1 MFAHN
6 NNVTIIIIIGDIMK
20 IQSIGFI
27 GGGRITRLLLLS
39 LNQKKS
45 LPEKVIVS
53 DPNEEMRAKVK
64 MIDDTLIQCV
74 HNNDYVLNVD
84 VLFLAVHPPVVKEI
98 AAEINGKIKSD
109 TIVVSLIPVIPI
121 EKLSS
126 MLGIQK
132 LIRMIPNAPSLIHKG
147 YNPIIYSD
155 KIGRDEKQR
164 MQALFSNWGESPE
177 VSEDKLEAYAIITA
191 MGPTY
196 FWFQWLKL
204 QELGRQFGLSDVEM
218 NKGMAAMLNGSTDI
232 LFKSNLP
239 ANDILDLI
247 PVCPIKDDESFIQ
260 EIFDKRLT
268 GLYKKLTQK

>member
-1 MFAHN
+1 MR
-6 NNVTIIIIIGDIMK
+6 

-39 LNQKKS
+39 LHQKKS
-45 LPEKVIVS
+45 LPGKVFVS

-64 MIDDTLIQCV
+64 MIDEAVIQCV
-74 HNNDYVLNVD
+74 PNNKDVLNVD
-84 VLFLAVHPPVVKEI
+84 VLFLAVHPPLVKEI
-98 AAEINGKIKSD
+98 ANEITGKIRSS

-121 EKLSS
+121 EKLSG
-126 MLGIQK
+126 MLGIRK

-147 YNPIIYSD
+147 YNPVVYSEN
-155 KIGRDEKQR
+155 IGTDEKQQ
-164 MQALFSNWGESPE
+164 MQALFSIWGESPE

-204 QELGRQFGLSDVEM
+204 QELGRQFGLSEVEM
-218 NKGMAAMLNGSTDI
+218 NKGVAAMLNGATDI

-247 PVCPIKDDESFIQ
+247 PVCPLKDDESFIQ

-268 GLYKKLTQK
+268 GLHKKLTQM

>member
-1 MFAHN
+1 
-6 NNVTIIIIIGDIMK
+6 MK

-27 GGGRITRLLLLS
+27 GGGRVTRLLLLS
-39 LNQKKS
+39 LIQKKS
-45 LPEKVIVS
+45 MPEKVIVS

-64 MIDDTLIQCV
+64 MIDDTFIQCV
-74 HNNDYVLNVD
+74 QNNNDVLNVD

-98 AAEINGKIKSD
+98 TAQINGKIKSE

-126 MLGIQK
+126 MLGVQK

-147 YNPIIYSD
+147 YNPVVYSD
-155 KIGRDEKQR
+155 KIGTDDKQR
-164 MQALFSNWGESPE
+164 MQALFSNWGEAPE
-177 VSEDKLEAYAIITA
+177 VVEEKLEAYAIITA

-204 QELGRQFGLSDVEM
+204 LELGRQFGLSDVEM
-218 NKGMAAMLNGSTDI
+218 NKGMSAMLNGATDL
-232 LFKSNLP
+232 LFKSNLQ

-247 PVCPIKDDESFIQ
+247 PVCPLKDDESVIQ
-260 EIFDKRLT
+260 DIFDKKLT